1 MFKFGLQLIP
11 APPALPIRSVDDDD
25 EVDDA
30 DAEYEREDAPKRL
43 DCLTLGL
50 PLDQCTNTASRQ
62 HLRLLCPKRL
72 EITLLLHPNASLLA
86 ELATLFSDTN
96 THLSIRYLASDRAPQ
111 LLDPSIL
118 LDPLLDVFPTI
129 DLHLPSLTG
138 PGRPPILPHRPFTNQ
153 PSPHTSFADHL
164 VSLIS
169 LDPSLRKRYAVY
181 LEHAAPPMGGFGP
194 GWMKPEERVVWERE
208 VDAVWPGNAVVLN
221 SGEGV
226 VDGGSSSGGKRD
238 VGKTVEGRNDAGD
251 AGEDHW
257 ERETNL
263 KLLGGLI
270 SLRLES
276 KKH

>member
-11 APPALPIRSVDDDD
+11 PPPALPIRSADDD
-25 EVDDA
+25 EVHDV
-30 DAEYEREDAPKRL
+30 EYEREDAPKRL

-62 HLRLLCPKRL
+62 HLRFLRPKRL
-72 EITLLLHPNASLLA
+72 EISLLLHPNASLLT
-86 ELATLFSDTN
+86 ELATLFRDTD

-111 LLDPSIL
+111 LPDPSIL
-118 LDPLLDVFPTI
+118 LDPSLNVFPTI
-129 DLHLPSLTG
+129 DLHIPSLTG
-138 PGRPPILPHRPFTNQ
+138 PGRPPMLPHRPFTNQ

-169 LDPSLRKRYAVY
+169 LDPSMRRRYAVY

-208 VDAVWPGNAVVLN
+208 VDAAWPGSAVGPD

-226 VDGGSSSGGKRD
+226 VDAGSSRGEKRD
-238 VGKTVEGRNDAGD
+238 VGKAVEERGDAGG